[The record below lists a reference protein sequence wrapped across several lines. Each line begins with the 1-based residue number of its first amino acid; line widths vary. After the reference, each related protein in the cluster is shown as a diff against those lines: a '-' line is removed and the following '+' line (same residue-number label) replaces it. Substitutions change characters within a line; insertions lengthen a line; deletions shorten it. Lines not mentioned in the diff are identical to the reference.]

1 MTKAYKKYLLTKY
14 ISRKHK
20 FTKRIRWNCLEKIK
34 GALHAF
40 MNVPTHK
47 SQAMTISKEKRASIA
62 TSLGLP
68 LGTMQALQLIAMGD
82 FHATPS
88 ASSSMSRPT
97 KELAL
102 KTHLKLNAAHL
113 QKLKVWLPMLTTGV
127 QSIRAANVNCP
138 LKMSIKWGEIAEAAI
153 AIPTSTTPVV
163 CVQTLPTTYVTSAP
177 DSNDGNV
184 HLQQKL
190 IKVTFVEIYR
200 FDIK

>member
-1 MTKAYKKYLLTKY
+1 
-14 ISRKHK
+14 
-20 FTKRIRWNCLEKIK
+20 
-34 GALHAF
+34 
-40 MNVPTHK
+40 MNVPSHR

-97 KELAL
+97 KELAI

-113 QKLKVWLPMLTTGV
+113 QKLKVWLPLLTTGV

-153 AIPTSTTPVV
+153 ALPTSTTPVV

-177 DSNDGNV
+177 HSSDGNV

-190 IKVTFVEIYR
+190 IKVSC
-200 FDIK
+200 